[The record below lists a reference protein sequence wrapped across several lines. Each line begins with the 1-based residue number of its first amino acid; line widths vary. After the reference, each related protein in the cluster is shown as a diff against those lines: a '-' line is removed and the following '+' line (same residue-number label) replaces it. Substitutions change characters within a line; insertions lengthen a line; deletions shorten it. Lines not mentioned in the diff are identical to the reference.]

1 MDDTTAILI
10 AALVGG
16 MAAAL
21 LRLPPLLGFLA
32 GGFVLGA
39 LGVDAPPTLETV
51 SDLGVTVLLF
61 AVGLKIDLRSL
72 VKREVWLTA
81 TVHLAG
87 STLVSAVVL
96 GLVAVFGVALAAD
109 GGWQTWLV
117 IGFALS
123 FSSTVYV
130 VKALEDR
137 GATRSLSGRV
147 AIGILVLQ
155 DLAAVV
161 FLAIVEGKVPSPWAV
176 LLLLLIPAAPLLRRL
191 LASLGHDEL
200 LPLFGVVLAL
210 VPGYA
215 LFDALHVKGDLGAL
229 IIGVLLAS
237 HPRAAELA
245 KSLFTIKDLL
255 LVGFFISIGLA
266 GLPTLS
272 ELVIVAALLLVL
284 PLQAMAFFVLFRV
297 TRLRRRTGVLTGIAL
312 TNYSEFG
319 LIVVVAAPDSLLD
332 NGWTTVIGTAV
343 AGSFVLAS
351 LAGQQPERITQAL
364 ATWLPDP
371 EADRLHPEDRPL
383 DVGDAQ
389 AVVLGMGRVGHAA
402 YVRLTEEYGLRTI
415 GLETSLERV
424 EELRAKG
431 VNVVEND
438 ATDPEMWDELELHH
452 VGLVLLCMPL
462 HHNNLAT
469 LERLRGHE
477 FTGSIAV
484 VTQFDDDLAEA
495 RASGADSGLQ
505 IYEGAG
511 AELADRAVVRAGL
524 ADTQALPDPD
534 DPTDR

>member
-1 MDDTTAILI
+1 MDDTTAILV

-16 MAAAL
+16 MAAGL
-21 LRLPPLLGFLA
+21 VRLPPLLGFLA
-32 GGFVLGA
+32 GGFVLAA
-39 LGVDAPPTLETV
+39 LGVEAVPQLETV
-51 SDLGVTVLLF
+51 ADLGVTVLLF
-61 AVGLKIDLRSL
+61 GVGLKIDLRSL

-87 STLVSAVVL
+87 STLAAAMVL
-96 GLVAVFGVALAAD
+96 GLLALAGLALAAE
-109 GGWQTWLV
+109 GGLETWLL

-130 VKALEDR
+130 VKVLEER

-147 AIGILVLQ
+147 SIGILVIQ

-161 FLAIVEGKVPSPWAV
+161 FLAVVEGKVPSPWAA
-176 LLLLLIPAAPLLRRL
+176 LLLLLVPAAPLLRRGL
-191 LASLGHDEL
+191 EALGHDEL
-200 LPLFGVVLAL
+200 LPLFGVVVALA
-210 VPGYA
+210 PGYA

-229 IIGVLLAS
+229 LLGVLLAGS
-237 HPRAAELA
+237 PRAAELA

-255 LVGFFISIGLA
+255 LVGFFMSIGLA
-266 GLPTLS
+266 GLPSVS
-272 ELVIVAALLLVL
+272 ELVIAAVLILLL
-284 PLQAMAFFVLFRV
+284 PLQALGFVVLFRLS
-297 TRLRRRTGVLTGIAL
+297 RLRRRTAVLTGTAL

-319 LIVVVAAPDSLLD
+319 LIVVVAAPDGLLD

-351 LAGQQPERITQAL
+351 LAGQQPERLTQAL
-364 ATWLPDP
+364 ARWLPDP
-371 EADRLHPEDRPL
+371 PVDRLHPEDRPL
-383 DVGDAQ
+383 DIGDAQ

-402 YVRLTEEYGLRTI
+402 YLRLRDEYGLRVI
-415 GLETSLERV
+415 GLETSRDRV
-424 EELRAKG
+424 EELRATG
-431 VNVVEND
+431 ADVVEND

-477 FTGSIAV
+477 FHGSISV

-495 RASGADSGLQ
+495 REAGASSGLQ

-511 AELADRAVVRAGL
+511 AELADRAVVEAGL
-524 ADTQALPDPD
+524 A
-534 DPTDR
+534 